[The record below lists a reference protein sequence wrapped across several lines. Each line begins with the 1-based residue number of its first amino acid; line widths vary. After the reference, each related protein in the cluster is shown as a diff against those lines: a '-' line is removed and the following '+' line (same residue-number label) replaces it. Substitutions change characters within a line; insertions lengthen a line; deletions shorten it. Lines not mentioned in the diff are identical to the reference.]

1 MPEPSDRAR
10 TEHDMLGAVPV
21 PADALYGAQTRR
33 AVVNFPLRGQRA
45 LADFPHLVRALILV
59 KQAAALANRRA
70 GCLDERLA
78 DAIVAAGGEV
88 LDRGLY
94 DQFPIHHLH
103 GGGGTSANMN
113 ANEVLANLAEERLGG
128 RRGEYRI
135 VHPNEHVNLNQST
148 NDVYPTACHVAV
160 RLRWPEAD
168 VDLRALTESVRAKAG
183 QLGARQRIARTCLQD
198 AVAVSFGDLLGGYAT
213 LLERG
218 RAHVAAAVAE
228 LHVVNLGGSIIGRLQ
243 DVPTAYAEAIVPA
256 LREMTGDPDYARSAD
271 LFDAAQNPD
280 DLVRVSAEL
289 NVLARGLVKV
299 CRDLRLM
306 GSGPE
311 AGLGEIR
318 LPAMQPGSSA
328 MPGKVNPVMP
338 EHAIQLCLKA
348 TGLHAACQ
356 AALDHG
362 ELDLNVWE
370 GLVTFGVLESMELVG
385 AGANAVADRCIGGLE
400 VVAARNDANVR
411 TIVPRLTDL
420 AQRHGYAA
428 VTAIVEK
435 AGGDPDALRRLV
447 AETFPDDA

>member
-1 MPEPSDRAR
+1 
-10 TEHDMLGAVPV
+10 MLGAVHV
-21 PADALYGAQTRR
+21 PAAALYGAQTRR

-45 LADFPHLVRALILV
+45 LSGFPCMVQALVLV

-70 GCLDERLA
+70 GCLDADVA

-88 LDRGLY
+88 LERGLY
-94 DQFPIHHLH
+94 DQFPIHCLH

-135 VHPNEHVNLNQST
+135 VHPNEHVNRNQST
-148 NDVYPTACHVAV
+148 NDVYPTACRVAA
-160 RLRWPEAD
+160 LLCWPDAD
-168 VDLRALTESVRAKAG
+168 ADLRALTESIRVKAD
-183 QLGARQRIARTCLQD
+183 QLGSEKRIARTCLQD
-198 AVAVSFGDLLGGYAT
+198 AVPISFGDLLGGYAA

-218 RAHVAAAVAE
+218 RTHVAAAISE
-228 LHVVNLGGSIIGRLQ
+228 LHAVNLGASIIGRPQ
-243 DVPTAYAEAIVPA
+243 DVPPAYADAVVPA
-256 LREMTGDPDYARSAD
+256 LREMTGDPRYVRSAD

-306 GSGPE
+306 SSGPE
-311 AGLGEIR
+311 AGLGEVR

-370 GLVTFGVLESMELVG
+370 SLIAFSVLESMELVG
-385 AGANAVADRCIGGLE
+385 AGALAVADRCIGGLE
-400 VVAARNDANVR
+400 VVTARNDANVR
-411 TIVPRLTDL
+411 TIVPLLTDL

-428 VTAIVEK
+428 VTAVVKE
-435 AGGDPDALRRLV
+435 AGNDPATLRRLL
-447 AETFPDDA
+447 AKAFPDDA